1 MPMLHVNKTI
11 PVTFE
16 ISGPCNCEYY
26 TFWLCSKADGGYIS
40 VKTSSWFG
48 TINKL
53 LHLDWMYCTSD
64 QNTEKHQQSRTQW
77 SSTPSI
83 WQENWQVQEREHF
96 LFSKM
101 AKKTNRQTDKQT
113 AKQWVKA
120 ARAKPNNT
128 ARKTVILRPSHA
140 SSLCNFLLLWS
151 EVSALW
157 RKEKWFLKLWLIY
170 LSPTWHARKPKGAE
184 LLLFHRLLL
193 MPHFNMY
200 THHTVLMAS

>member
-1 MPMLHVNKTI
+1 MLHVNKNI

-64 QNTEKHQQSRTQW
+64 QNTEKHQQSWTQW
-77 SSTPSI
+77 SSTPSV

-96 LFSKM
+96 LFSKT
-101 AKKTNRQTDKQT
+101 AKKQTDRQTSKQPSNESRQQEPSPIIPHRKQSSYDPLMQAYSAIFCCYHQKSLPCDKKRNGSWNDGLFT
-113 AKQWVKA
+113 FHPPDMPGSP
-120 ARAKPNNT
+120 RELNCFYF
-128 ARKTVILRPSHA
+128 TV
-140 SSLCNFLLLWS
+140 CFWC
-151 EVSALW
+151 
-157 RKEKWFLKLWLIY
+157 LISTCIPITLY
-170 LSPTWHARKPKGAE
+170 
-184 LLLFHRLLL
+184 
-193 MPHFNMY
+193 
-200 THHTVLMAS
+200 